1 MDTSSDPRTCPHC
14 ALPIPS
20 GAPEGLCPRCVLT
33 AASTPTDAGSTAG
46 TASGQ
51 PPTIAEVAAAF
62 PDLEVLSLL
71 GSGGMGFVYHARE
84 RASSR
89 EVALKLLPRKLA
101 ADPAFVERFNREA
114 RTLARLDHPG
124 IVRVF
129 HHGQSGGFCHLTMEY
144 VDGANLRQA
153 MRAGRFTPAQALQII
168 PGICDA
174 LQYAHAH
181 GVLHRDIKPEN
192 ILLDSQGRV
201 KIADFGIAKLLDE
214 PTVTPPDIT
223 LTRTGHRLGTP
234 HYMAPEQ
241 VERPDL
247 VDHRADIYSLGVVF
261 YELLTGELPLGRFP
275 APSTKAYLDARVDE
289 IVFRALAKERE
300 LRQQSAGQ
308 VKDEVEGLRQPPEPA
323 TPKGPGPVLA
333 TASCYASTPEHLRT
347 MLAQLYIY
355 SDGGIVSLE
364 AERLL
369 FAGRE
374 RTTVIPL
381 TDILGIGLGEYP
393 RLTKPTGL
401 SYVALRYREG
411 TGERVLLLTPYTSM
425 WNATWTTNTVVRE
438 WHRQIT
444 EQITCIQGHAPPAI
458 EPALLRV
465 TGPWRFFAIVAGV
478 SAATALLLPW
488 VLPWLRPSPLEFL
501 LILVGFAGIVL
512 AVSGGF
518 ARGPRSAVKWPSS
531 VLGGIVAFGLT
542 LCLAAGL
549 GFALIARRAALGARP
564 ITPPLI
570 AADPITSQPLVMFGP
585 VDWSTKPGAILSASP
600 PRIESGNLT
609 RTVALGDGSVHTVSE
624 AEFLTRLLSAPATQ
638 RPSVAAFLMG
648 PKLPG
653 GLAES
658 RLREGASIALSPA
671 AAEEIHELSVPLP
684 EAFRQLSHGEP
695 NLTIFALHALLK
707 ILPQDPD
714 REYLFGV
721 PSPENSARR
730 DLYLKTQSKHG
741 GLLAVLAILAARANP
756 LQPAILAWTQD
767 EGRKLWTNH
776 SRLTLCE
783 RRLDGESDQT
793 WEEVFVDTSEVLAL
807 RPGQQPQFTV
817 IRHTKNFGIPPQT
830 NVVAFPWPRTP

>member
-33 AASTPTDAGSTAG
+33 GASTPTDAGTTAG

-89 EVALKLLPRKLA
+89 DVALKLLPRKLA

-308 VKDEVEGLRQPPEPA
+308 VKDEVEGLRQPPEPR
-323 TPKGPGPVLA
+323 TTVEPGPVLA

-355 SDGGIVSLE
+355 SDGGMVSLE

-374 RTTVIPL
+374 STTVIPL

-444 EQITCIQGHAPPAI
+444 EQITRIQGHAPPAI

-478 SAATALLLPW
+478 SAATALLLPR
-488 VLPWLRPSPLEFL
+488 VLPWLRPTPLEFL
-501 LILVGFAGIVL
+501 LILVGFSGIVL
-512 AVSGGF
+512 AV
-518 ARGPRSAVKWPSS
+518 AAAVAWGPRSAVKWPSS

-542 LCLAAGL
+542 LCLAAGI
-549 GFALIARRAALGARP
+549 GFALIARRSRLSPSAA
-564 ITPPLI
+564 PPLHLN
-570 AADPITSQPLVMFGP
+570 SVLFQPLVNFGP
-585 VDWSTKPGAILSASP
+585 VDATTDSGAVVAASP
-600 PRIESGNLT
+600 SRLESGALV
-609 RTVALGDGSVHTVSE
+609 RTVALGVGSIHIVSE
-624 AEFLTRLLSAPATQ
+624 AEFLSRLLHASASQ
-638 RPSVAAFLMG
+638 RPAVVEFLMG
-648 PKLPG
+648 PKVPG
-653 GLAES
+653 GLAEG
-658 RLREGASIALSPA
+658 RLREGAAITRSSSA
-671 AAEEIHELSVPLP
+671 AGEFHELSVPLT
-684 EAFRQLSHGEP
+684 EAFLQLSHGDLNP
-695 NLTIFALHALLK
+695 TMFALHTLLRT
-707 ILPQDPD
+707 LPEDPE
-714 REYLFGV
+714 REFLFGL
-721 PSPENSARR
+721 PSPGNSARR

-756 LQPAILAWTQD
+756 PQPAILAWAQD

-817 IRHTKNFGIPPQT
+817 IRHTKNFGTPPQT

>member
-14 ALPIPS
+14 ALPIPI

-33 AASTPTDAGSTAG
+33 GASSPTDAGTPAG

-84 RASSR
+84 RVSSR

-153 MRAGRFTPAQALQII
+153 MRAGRFTPVQALKII

-308 VKDEVEGLRQPPEPA
+308 VKDEVEGLRQPPTSP
-323 TPKGPGPVLA
+323 TPGESGSILA
-333 TASCYASTPEHLRT
+333 TSSCYASTLDHLRSVV
-347 MLAQLYIY
+347 AQFYIY
-355 SDGGIVSLE
+355 SDGGTVTLE
-364 AERLL
+364 ADRLV
-369 FAGRE
+369 FVGRKD
-374 RTTVIPL
+374 TTCIPL
-381 TDILGIGLGEYP
+381 TD
-393 RLTKPTGL
+393 
-401 SYVALRYREG
+401 
-411 TGERVLLLTPYTSM
+411 
-425 WNATWTTNTVVRE
+425 
-438 WHRQIT
+438 
-444 EQITCIQGHAPPAI
+444 
-458 EPALLRV
+458 
-465 TGPWRFFAIVAGV
+465 
-478 SAATALLLPW
+478 
-488 VLPWLRPSPLEFL
+488 
-501 LILVGFAGIVL
+501 
-512 AVSGGF
+512 
-518 ARGPRSAVKWPSS
+518 
-531 VLGGIVAFGLT
+531 
-542 LCLAAGL
+542 
-549 GFALIARRAALGARP
+549 
-564 ITPPLI
+564 
-570 AADPITSQPLVMFGP
+570 
-585 VDWSTKPGAILSASP
+585 
-600 PRIESGNLT
+600 
-609 RTVALGDGSVHTVSE
+609 
-624 AEFLTRLLSAPATQ
+624 
-638 RPSVAAFLMG
+638 
-648 PKLPG
+648 
-653 GLAES
+653 
-658 RLREGASIALSPA
+658 
-671 AAEEIHELSVPLP
+671 
-684 EAFRQLSHGEP
+684 
-695 NLTIFALHALLK
+695 
-707 ILPQDPD
+707 
-714 REYLFGV
+714 
-721 PSPENSARR
+721 
-730 DLYLKTQSKHG
+730 
-741 GLLAVLAILAARANP
+741 VLAI
-756 LQPAILAWTQD
+756 
-767 EGRKLWTNH
+767 
-776 SRLTLCE
+776 
-783 RRLDGESDQT
+783 
-793 WEEVFVDTSEVLAL
+793 
-807 RPGQQPQFTV
+807 
-817 IRHTKNFGIPPQT
+817 
-830 NVVAFPWPRTP
+830 